1 MPHQRKCTKTKTT
14 QTSANKRIVIPI
26 EPQDYEQIVRDTT
39 AFRRYVDDMIKQH
52 PELFPNDIDQGYRL
66 YGMHPASK
74 KMPEM
79 AMRRIR
85 LHASGQVYTVA
96 PSFVMP
102 YATGYV
108 QDVEKALFLRRFGV
122 PYWGLT
128 YVFGRNDMYWQRLVN
143 HLGRYDLVGT
153 TVKTPEALPVDLLAD
168 EKHIKL
174 NGEKAYIA
182 TTVGGDCVLG
192 ASVALNADTAAL
204 TAAYGQFQRETQRL
218 DPVYRPQTV
227 NTDGWDP
234 TQNAWRTLFP
244 LIVIIEC
251 FLHAFLKVRDRGQR
265 LKALYPE
272 LQQRV
277 WDAYH
282 AVDARAFYHQLDDL
296 SRWATQY
303 LSGPVLEAVLKLGA
317 KASRFVLAFDYPN
330 AYRTSNMIDR
340 HMEPLARC
348 LFSAR
353 FFHGH
358 LQAAEWQVRAWALF
372 HNFQPYCPRA
382 KIRHHYASP
391 VHQLNGV
398 VYHDNWLQNLLIST
412 SIQCTLYVTQNPLE

>member
-14 QTSANKRIVIPI
+14 QTRANKRIVLPI
-26 EPQDYEQIVRDTT
+26 GREDYEQVVNDTT
-39 AFRRYVDDMIKQH
+39 AFREYVDTMIEQQ
-52 PELFPNDIDQGYRL
+52 PELFPANSQQGYRL
-66 YGMHPASK
+66 YGMYPASR
-74 KMPEM
+74 KMPEVR
-79 AMRRIR
+79 MRRIR
-85 LHASGQVYTVA
+85 FHASDEVYTVA

-108 QDVEKALFLRRFGV
+108 DDVEKALFVRRFGV

-143 HLGRYDLVGT
+143 HLGRYDVVGT
-153 TVKTPEALPVDLLAD
+153 TVKAPENLPHDLLAD

-182 TTVGGDCVLG
+182 TTVGDDCVLG
-192 ASVALNADTAAL
+192 AAVALQADTDTL
-204 TAAYGQFQRETQRL
+204 TDVYGQFQREAYHL
-218 DPVYRPQTV
+218 DPDYRPQTV
-227 NTDGWDP
+227 NTDGWEP
-234 TQNAWRTLFP
+234 TQNAWRKLFP
-244 LIVIIEC
+244 LIVVIEC
-251 FLHAFLKVRDRGQR
+251 FLHAFLKIQKCGKR

-277 WDAYH
+277 WDSYH
-282 AVDARAFYHQLDDL
+282 AKDLDAFHQQIDDL
-296 SRWATQY
+296 VQWARQSLT
-303 LSGPVLEAVLKLGA
+303 GTVLDAVLKLCA
-317 KASRFVLAFDYPN
+317 KAPRFALAFAYPS

-372 HNFQPYCPRA
+372 HNFQPYCPRSD
-382 KIRHHYASP
+382 IRQHYLSP
-391 VHQLNGV
+391 VHKLNGA
-398 VYHDNWLQNLLIST
+398 VYHENWLQNLLIST
-412 SIQCTLYVTQNPLE
+412 SIQPILYVPQNPLE

>member
-14 QTSANKRIVIPI
+14 QTRANQRIVVPI
-26 EPQDYEQIVRDTT
+26 EPQDYEQIVGDTA
-39 AFRRYVDDMIKQH
+39 AFRRYVDEMIKQH
-52 PELFPNDIDQGYRL
+52 PELFPNAIDQGYRL
-66 YGMHPASK
+66 YGLHPASK
-74 KMPEM
+74 KMPEL

-153 TVKTPEALPVDLLAD
+153 TVKTPPALPVDLLAD
-168 EKHIKL
+168 EKHIKR

-192 ASVALNADTAAL
+192 ASVALKADTAAL
-204 TAAYGQFQRETQRL
+204 TAAYGQFQREAQRL

-272 LQQRV
+272 LQQRI

-282 AVDARAFYHQLDDL
+282 AVDARAFYHQLDHL
-296 SRWATQY
+296 SHWATQS
-303 LSGPVLEAVLKLGA
+303 LSGPVLEAVLKLCA
-317 KASRFVLAFDYPN
+317 KASRFVLAFDYPH

-358 LQAAEWQVRAWALF
+358 LQAAEWQVRAWALS

-382 KIRHHYASP
+382 KIRQHYLSP
-391 VHQLNGV
+391 VHKLNGS

-412 SIQCTLYVTQNPLE
+412 SIQRVLYVTQNPLE

>member
-14 QTSANKRIVIPI
+14 QTRANKRIVLPI
-26 EPQDYEQIVRDTT
+26 DQQDYEQIVNDTT
-39 AFRRYVDDMIKQH
+39 AFRSYVDDMIKHH
-52 PELFPNDIDQGYRL
+52 PELFPADIQQGYRL
-66 YGMHPASK
+66 YGLHPASK
-74 KMPEM
+74 KMPEVK
-79 AMRRIR
+79 MRRIR
-85 LHASGQVYTVA
+85 LHASDQVYTVA

-108 QDVEKALFLRRFGV
+108 DEVEKALFLRRFGV

-153 TVKTPEALPVDLLAD
+153 TVKTPDDLPSDLLAD

-182 TTVGGDCVLG
+182 TTVGDDCVLG
-192 ASVALNADTAAL
+192 AAVALNADTPAL
-204 TAAYGQFQRETQRL
+204 TDAYGQFQHEAQQL
-218 DPVYRPQTV
+218 DPDYHPQTA
-227 NTDGWDP
+227 NTDGWEA
-234 TQNAWRTLFP
+234 TQNAWRKLFP
-244 LIVIIEC
+244 RIVIIEC
-251 FLHAFLKVRDRGQR
+251 FLHAFLKIRKCGKR
-265 LKALYPE
+265 LKTLYPD

-282 AVDARAFYHQLDDL
+282 AENVDVFYQQLDEL
-296 SRWATQY
+296 AFWATQS
-303 LSGPVLEAVLKLGA
+303 LTGTVLEAVLKLCA
-317 KASRFVLAFDYPN
+317 KAPRFALAFAYPT

-348 LFSAR
+348 LSSAR

-358 LQAAEWQVRAWALF
+358 LQSAEWQVRAWALF

-382 KIRHHYASP
+382 KIRQHYLSP
-391 VHQLNGV
+391 VHKLNGS
-398 VYHDNWLQNLLIST
+398 VYHENWLQNLLISS
-412 SIQCTLYVTQNPLE
+412 SIQPILYVPQNPLE

>member
-1 MPHQRKCTKTKTT
+1 MPHQRECTKTKTT
-14 QTSANKRIVIPI
+14 QTRANKRIIVPI
-26 EPQDYEQIVRDTT
+26 EREDYEQIVNDTT
-39 AFRRYVDDMIKQH
+39 AFRQYVDNMIEQH
-52 PELFPNDIDQGYRL
+52 PELFPANSQQGYRL
-66 YGMHPASK
+66 HGMHPASK
-74 KMPEM
+74 KMPEVR
-79 AMRRIR
+79 MRRIR
-85 LHASGQVYTVA
+85 FHASDEAYTIA

-108 QDVEKALFLRRFGV
+108 DEVEKALFLRRFGV

-153 TVKTPEALPVDLLAD
+153 TVKLPENLPGDLLAD
-168 EKHIKL
+168 EKHIKI

-182 TTVGGDCVLG
+182 TTVGDDCVLG
-192 ASVALNADTAAL
+192 AAVAPKADTETL
-204 TAAYGQFQRETQRL
+204 TDAYGQFRTEAQRL
-218 DPVYRPQTV
+218 APEYHPRTV
-227 NTDGWDP
+227 NTDGWDA
-234 TQNAWRTLFP
+234 TQKAWRNLFP

-251 FLHAFLKVRDRGQR
+251 FLHAFLKIRKCGKR
-265 LKALYPE
+265 LKTLYPE

-282 AVDARAFYHQLDDL
+282 AADVDVFRQQLNDL
-296 SRWATQY
+296 AQWSAQQLTG
-303 LSGPVLEAVLKLGA
+303 SVLEVVLKLCA
-317 KASRFVLAFDYPN
+317 KAPRFALAFAHPT

-358 LQAAEWQVRAWALF
+358 FQSAEWQVRAWALF

-382 KIRHHYASP
+382 NIRQHFLSP
-391 VHQLNGV
+391 VHKLNGT
-398 VYHDNWLQNLLIST
+398 VYHENWLQNLLIST
-412 SIQCTLYVTQNPLE
+412 SMQPVLYVPQNPLE

>member
-14 QTSANKRIVIPI
+14 QTRAN
-26 EPQDYEQIVRDTT
+26 QQIVVPVNQEDYARIIGDT
-39 AFRRYVDDMIKQH
+39 AVFRGYMDEMITRH
-52 PELFPNDIDQGYRL
+52 PELFPADIDQGYRL
-66 YGMHPASK
+66 YGMHPSSK
-74 KMPEM
+74 KMPEVHR
-79 AMRRIR
+79 RRIR
-85 LHASGQVYTVA
+85 LHASAQVFTVT

-102 YATGYV
+102 YATGYTD
-108 QDVEKALFLRRFGV
+108 DVEKALFLRRFGV

-128 YVFGRNDMYWQRLVN
+128 YVFGRNDMYWQRLVC

-182 TTVGGDCVLG
+182 TTVGNDCVLG
-192 ASVALNADTAAL
+192 AAVALKADTEAL
-204 TAAYGQFQRETQRL
+204 TDAYGHFQREAQQL
-218 DPVYRPQTV
+218 NPAYQPQTV

-234 TQNAWRTLFP
+234 TQNAWRALFP
-244 LIVIIEC
+244 LIVLIEC

-282 AVDARAFYHQLDDL
+282 AVDARAFYQQLDDL
-296 SRWATQY
+296 SRWATQH
-303 LSGPVLEAVLKLGA
+303 LTGPVLEAVLKLCA
-317 KASRFVLAFDYPN
+317 KAPRFALAFDYPN

-358 LQAAEWQVRAWALF
+358 LQAAEWQVRTWALF

-382 KIRHHYASP
+382 QIRQHYLSP
-391 VHQLNGV
+391 VHKLNSA

-412 SIQCTLYVTQNPLE
+412 SIQRVLYVTQNPLE

>member
-1 MPHQRKCTKTKTT
+1 
-14 QTSANKRIVIPI
+14 
-26 EPQDYEQIVRDTT
+26 
-39 AFRRYVDDMIKQH
+39 
-52 PELFPNDIDQGYRL
+52 
-66 YGMHPASK
+66 
-74 KMPEM
+74 
-79 AMRRIR
+79 
-85 LHASGQVYTVA
+85 
-96 PSFVMP
+96 
-102 YATGYV
+102 
-108 QDVEKALFLRRFGV
+108 VEKALFLRRFGV

-128 YVFGRNDMYWQRLVN
+128 YVFGHNDMYWQRLVN

-153 TVKTPEALPVDLLAD
+153 TVKTSEALPVDLLAD

-192 ASVALNADTAAL
+192 ASVALKADTTAL
-204 TAAYGQFQRETQRL
+204 TAAYGQFQRETHRF

-265 LKALYPE
+265 LKALYPG

-282 AVDARAFYHQLDDL
+282 AVDARAFCHQLNDL

-303 LSGPVLEAVLKLGA
+303 FSGPVLEAVLKLCA
-317 KASRFVLAFDYPN
+317 KAPRFALAFDYPN

-340 HMEPLARC
+340 HMAPLARC

-382 KIRHHYASP
+382 KIRQHYASP
-391 VHQLNGV
+391 VHKLNGF
-398 VYHDNWLQNLLIST
+398 VYHKNWLQNLLIST
-412 SIQCTLYVTQNPLE
+412 SIQPVLYVPQNPLE

>member
-14 QTSANKRIVIPI
+14 QTRTNKRIVLPI
-26 EPQDYEQIVRDTT
+26 DQQDYEQIVNNTV
-39 AFRRYVDDMIKQH
+39 AFRHYVDDMIEQH
-52 PELFPNDIDQGYRL
+52 GELFPDDIQQGYRL
-66 YGMHPASK
+66 YGMHPASQ
-74 KMPEM
+74 KMPEVQ
-79 AMRRIR
+79 MRRLR
-85 LHASGQVYTVA
+85 LHATDQVYTVA

-108 QDVEKALFLRRFGV
+108 KDVEKALFLRRFGV

-153 TVKTPEALPVDLLAD
+153 TVKSSDDLPADLLAD

-182 TTVGGDCVLG
+182 TTVGDDCVVG
-192 ASVALNADTAAL
+192 ASIALKADTEAL
-204 TAAYGQFQRETQRL
+204 TNAYGQFQHEAQQL
-218 DPVYRPQTV
+218 DPAYHPHTV
-227 NTDGWDP
+227 NTDGWDA
-234 TQNAWRTLFP
+234 TQNAWRRLFP
-244 LIVIIEC
+244 LIVVIEC
-251 FLHAFLKVRDRGQR
+251 FLHAFLKIRQCGQR
-265 LKALYPE
+265 LKSLYPE

-277 WDAYH
+277 WEVYH
-282 AVDARAFYHQLDDL
+282 AENLGLFHQQIDDL
-296 SRWATQY
+296 AQWAMQALT
-303 LSGPVLEAVLKLGA
+303 GTVLEAVLKLCA
-317 KASRFVLAFDYPN
+317 KAPRFALAFAYPT

-358 LQAAEWQVRAWALF
+358 LQSAEWQVRAWALF

-382 KIRHHYASP
+382 NIRQHYLAP
-391 VHQLNGV
+391 VHKLNGS
-398 VYHDNWLQNLLIST
+398 VYHENWLQNLLIST
-412 SIQCTLYVTQNPLE
+412 SMQPVLYVPQNPLE